1 MNNSILF
8 FFFFSENLRDE
19 IMNSGLTAIV
29 KNLKKH
35 KDEKVRESA
44 SAVLTTIEE
53 MPLER

>member
-8 FFFFSENLRDE
+8 LFYFLENLRDE
-19 IMNSGLTAIV
+19 IMNSGLTTIV
-29 KNLKKH
+29 KNLKEH

-44 SAVLTTIEE
+44 GAVLTTIEE